1 LCGSAIHYETTVRG
15 RTLVFGSSGFLFRSN
30 KLMYD
35 QQTKS
40 LWHHMRGEP
49 VVGPLADSGIRLVP
63 RPVVTSTWRDWVRR
77 HPRTRVLDID
87 TGYRRDYT
95 PGRPYGPYYESPNT
109 MFPVFPRSP
118 RLATKDHVFVL
129 RLDPDR
135 KVYPLAVFDAEPVVN
150 DTVGAKRVVVA
161 GTSATRTIRAYERG
175 DRLFRPGSDPD
186 ELIDAGTGE
195 RWRLDEEALVAVTG
209 GRRLPR
215 LAGHLAYWFGWFAFH
230 PDTPVYGR

>member
-1 LCGSAIHYETTVRG
+1 MRG
-15 RTLVFGSSGFLFRSN
+15 RTFVFGSSGFLFRSN

-49 VVGPLADSGIRLVP
+49 VVGPLADSGIRLTP
-63 RPVVTSTWRDWVRR
+63 RPVVTTTWREWVRQ
-77 HPRTRVLDID
+77 HPGTVVLDID
-87 TGYRRDYT
+87 TGHVRDYT
-95 PGRPYGPYYESPNT
+95 PGRPYGAYYASPET
-109 MFPVFPRSP
+109 MFPVFPRSS
-118 RLATKDHVFVL
+118 RLATKDVVFVL

-135 KVYPLAVFDAEPVVN
+135 KLYPLDTFDREPVVN
-150 DTVGAKRVVVA
+150 DAVGRTSVVVV
-161 GTSATRTIRAYERG
+161 GQRATRTVRAYERG
-175 DRLFRPGSDPD
+175 NLRFRSGPGPD
-186 ELIDAGTGE
+186 ELIADGSGA
-195 RWRLDEEALVAVTG
+195 RWRIEAEALVAVAD

>member
-1 LCGSAIHYETTVRG
+1 VRG
-15 RTLVFGSSGFLFRSN
+15 RTFVFGSSGFLFRSN

-49 VVGPLADSGIRLVP
+49 VVGPLADSGIRLAP
-63 RPVVTSTWRDWVRR
+63 RPVVTTSWREWVRW
-77 HPRTRVLDID
+77 HPRTVVLDID
-87 TGYRRDYT
+87 TGHVRDYT
-95 PGRPYGPYYESPNT
+95 PGRPYGGYYASPET
-109 MFPVFPRSP
+109 MFPVFPRSS
-118 RLATKDHVFVL
+118 RLATKDVVFVL

-135 KVYPLAVFDAEPVVN
+135 KLYPLDVFDREPVVN
-150 DTVGAKRVVVA
+150 DAVGPTSVVVV
-161 GTSATRTIRAYERG
+161 GQRATRTVRAYERG
-175 DRLFRPGSDPD
+175 NLRFRSGSGPD
-186 ELIDAGTGE
+186 ELIAEGTGA
-195 RWRLDEEALVAVTG
+195 RWRIEEEALVAVAG

>member
-1 LCGSAIHYETTVRG
+1 VGG
-15 RTLVFGSSGFLFRSN
+15 RTFVFGSSGFLFRSN

-63 RPVVTSTWRDWVRR
+63 RPVVTTSWQEWVRQ
-77 HPRTRVLDID
+77 HPRTVVLDID
-87 TGYRRDYT
+87 TGHVRDYT
-95 PGRPYGPYYESPNT
+95 PGRPYGTYYASPET
-109 MFPVFPRSP
+109 MFPVFPRSS
-118 RLATKDHVFVL
+118 RLATKEVVFVL

-135 KVYPLAVFDAEPVVN
+135 KLYPLGVFDREPVVN
-150 DTVGAKRVVVA
+150 DAVGSTSVVLV
-161 GTSATRTIRAYERG
+161 GRSATRTVRAYERG
-175 DRLFRPGSDPD
+175 NLRFRSGAPD
-186 ELIDAGTGE
+186 ELIEEGTGA
-195 RWRLDEEALVAVTG
+195 RWRLEEEALVAVAD